1 MQDLPHHV
9 LYHVF
14 MAHQSTE
21 GLIPFPHHAVMGMRN
36 RDKRCKCGHLGMVHY
51 DYEGC
56 CTAGPCACQDFVL
69 ADGA

>member
-1 MQDLPHHV
+1 
-9 LYHVF
+9 
-14 MAHQSTE
+14 
-21 GLIPFPHHAVMGMRN
+21 MGMRN
-36 RDKRCKCGHLGMVHY
+36 RNKRCKCSHLGMIHY